1 MVMPKK
7 AQINKVLKEI
17 EKREK
22 TGEVIGSK
30 IEIDQSTISGKLKY
44 NLCKSIIRIKREKSL
59 KNSELAL
66 LMEVDSSIASRITHY
81 RVGRISLEKI
91 LRYFEILLDNLG
103 FKGSI
108 KNLSIALEGLVD
120 VELKKRA

>member
-1 MVMPKK
+1 
-7 AQINKVLKEI
+7 
-17 EKREK
+17 
-22 TGEVIGSK
+22 
-30 IEIDQSTISGKLKY
+30 
-44 NLCKSIIRIKREKSL
+44 
-59 KNSELAL
+59 
-66 LMEVDSSIASRITHY
+66 MEVDGSIASRITHY

-91 LRYFEILLDNLG
+91 LIYFETLLDNLG